1 MLYCLNLILN
11 SNQDLALF
19 RQNQILHSI
28 RHKNLQNYN
37 NEDFFL
43 QLLNAW
49 LFFTKNNFPSARSIE
64 EILDQPLFLNPH
76 TKINHSSNNPYFFS
90 VPPKYIEDKFI
101 IIRDICRFL
110 QPGFMSSNSFKD
122 KLNRPKED
130 SNKIYRSI
138 VGLIPN
144 NWIQILKKNFP
155 RIAPKSFPL
164 S

>member
-1 MLYCLNLILN
+1 MLYRLNLILN
-11 SNQDLALF
+11 SNQDPALF
-19 RQNQILHSI
+19 RQNQILRSI
-28 RHKNLQNYN
+28 RHKNLQNYY

-76 TKINHSSNNPYFFS
+76 TKINHSSDNPYFFS

-110 QPGFMSSNSFKD
+110 QPGFMSSNSFKE

-138 VGLIPN
+138 VELIPN

-164 S
+164 